1 MDASNVTVAELQ
13 PRTVSVSEPAQ
24 VPLALVTVQPAQGA
38 QRVDT
43 KAQIALFFN
52 QSIDAS
58 QLEVTVCETAF
69 DTTWLI
75 QDTHGSEFLTP
86 RGSSRLMCSA
96 TTKALKWSCR
106 TTFTGQVIFNK
117 PSGSFFRVSVF

>member
-58 QLEVTVCETAF
+58 QLEVTVCEPPS
-69 DTTWLI
+69 I
-75 QDTHGSEFLTP
+75 QL
-86 RGSSRLMCSA
+86 
-96 TTKALKWSCR
+96 
-106 TTFTGQVIFNK
+106 
-117 PSGSFFRVSVF
+117 GSFRIPTAASF

>member
-1 MDASNVTVAELQ
+1 VIDANNVTVAALQ

-52 QSIDAS
+52 QSIDVS
-58 QLEVTVCETAF
+58 QLEVTVFETAF
-69 DTTWLI
+69 GKTWLN
-75 QDTHGSEFLTP
+75 QD
-86 RGSSRLMCSA
+86 A
-96 TTKALKWSCR
+96 QV
-106 TTFTGQVIFNK
+106 TGFFIAKGHQV
-117 PSGSFFRVSVF
+117 VDV